1 MQKGYI
7 FSIRLLLILICVFL
21 GWSIYSFILYRKL
34 AFTCFQG
41 QDYLAA
47 IGFSIGLYAF
57 IQLLLRY
64 LSIPNVKIT
73 LAGGPRR
80 FGAPQE
86 LTIPADASD
95 ELRKKIQNENS
106 KRQYAAYH
114 IQVWNYDV
122 SWWIRPLIQR
132 VFVEGVRARF
142 RYTKIDDDHEEL
154 MLNGEWLLGR
164 WNDNPQPLSPQYDQ
178 TIAVG
183 NRRLTKLFTTERGGN
198 IDAYPFSVAFAV
210 KKEGE
215 DYYCHF
221 NDESYAWPG
230 WSNPHWRIGLGTYRV
245 DVRLTGY
252 GLLGAVTIKYKLSN
266 SGPSLSDWRL
276 EKW

>member
-1 MQKGYI
+1 MQKGYV
-7 FSIRLLLILICVFL
+7 FFIRLFLIFICVFL
-21 GWSIYSFILYRKL
+21 GWSIYSFILYREL
-34 AFTCFQG
+34 TFTGFQG
-41 QDYLAA
+41 QDYLVA

-73 LAGGPRR
+73 LADGPRR
-80 FGAPQE
+80 FGPSQE
-86 LTIPADASD
+86 LTIPADASE
-95 ELRKKIQNENS
+95 ELQQKIRYENS

-132 VFVEGVRARF
+132 VVVEGARARF
-142 RYTKIDDDHEEL
+142 RYTKIDDGNEEL
-154 MLNGEWLLGR
+154 MLNSEWLLGR
-164 WNDNPQPLSPQYDQ
+164 WNDNPQPLSPQYDL

-183 NRRLTKLFTTERGGN
+183 NRRLTQLFTTERSGN
-198 IDAYPFSVAFAV
+198 IDAYPFSVAFAI

-215 DYYCHF
+215 DYFYHF

-230 WSNPHWRIGLGTYRV
+230 WSNRHWRLGLGTYRV

-252 GLLGAVTIKYKLSN
+252 GLLGAVTIKYKLLN